1 MNNNLKLIPMIGLV
15 CLASFAAM
23 AQTNSTPAE
32 ILLASVINSEASG
45 ESYQEKLRVGNV
57 VLNRVRSKYYPNN
70 IHDVIFQYKQFSG
83 VCGKLF
89 RYIPNGDRGDVESIR
104 AARALLCGE
113 RVLEPTIIGFFNES
127 LATNKKFVRRIKNK
141 VVFKSEA
148 HSYFRG

>member
-1 MNNNLKLIPMIGLV
+1 MIGLV
-15 CLASFAAM
+15 CLAFTAM
-23 AQTNSTPAE
+23 AQTNPTEAE

-57 VLNRVRSKYYPNN
+57 VLNRVHSNYYPDN
-70 IHDVIFQYKQFSG
+70 IYDVIFQYKQFSG

-89 RYIPNGDRGDVESIR
+89 RYIPNGDRGDRESVQ

-127 LATNKKFVRRIKNK
+127 LATNKKFVRRIQPK
-141 VVFKSEA
+141 VVFTSEA

>member
-1 MNNNLKLIPMIGLV
+1 MIGLV
-15 CLASFAAM
+15 CLAFNAV
-23 AQTNSTPAE
+23 AQTNATEAE

-57 VLNRVRSKYYPNN
+57 VLNRVRSNYYPDNLY
-70 IHDVIFQYKQFSG
+70 DVIYQRKQFSG

-89 RYIPNGDRGDVESIR
+89 RYIPNGDRGDRESIQ

-113 RVLEPTIIGFFNES
+113 RVLEPTIIGFFNEALS
-127 LATNKKFVRRIKNK
+127 TNRRFVKRIQPK
-141 VVFKSEA
+141 VVFTSEA